1 MKKILIG
8 FVLFLL
14 AASAWGYI
22 PPANLT
28 VSGQGLSITGGTQA
42 VNGTGTNITIS
53 KVASADYST
62 SSGSAGT
69 ASTAG
74 YASTAGAASTALT
87 AGVAAYA
94 VLTGTASS
102 TAHAT
107 TADYASLT
115 AISSSCSGNANTVTN
130 GVYTSNTYA
139 NPAWLSSVS
148 YAVLSGT
155 ASSATSAT
163 NANYS
168 LLSGTASN
176 TVTATTANYA
186 ILSGTATNAAS
197 ATTAT
202 NAAYATLTGT
212 ASTCSGNAS
221 NITGTLAVAN
231 GGTALTSYATG
242 DVLYASGATT
252 LSRKAIGAAG
262 QALISRNG
270 IPTWEALSGSG
281 TVTQVNTGVGL
292 TGGPI
297 TTTGTISI
305 DSTVLTTL
313 LTRSKIITSSKSMT
327 DASGNVSYTGVGFEP
342 SAIACLAFINAGPYN
357 SIGFADANKTG
368 VAMTTY
374 GANTLTDNNT
384 LIAIYSAGG
393 ENKQTAIVKSYD
405 TDGFTLTWT
414 KAGSPTG
421 SAFLYFLCF
430 R

>member
-8 FVLFLL
+8 FVMFLL
-14 AASAWGYI
+14 AASAWAYI

-62 SSGSAGT
+62 SAGSAGT

-115 AISSSCSGNANTVTN
+115 AISSSCSGNASTVTN
-130 GVYTSNTYA
+130 GVYTSNTYS

-155 ASSATSAT
+155 ATSAASATSAS
-163 NANYS
+163 YS
-168 LLSGTASN
+168 TLSG
-176 TVTATTANYA
+176 
-186 ILSGTATNAAS
+186 
-197 ATTAT
+197 TAT
-202 NAAYATLTGT
+202 NAAYATLTAT
-212 ASTCSGNAS
+212 ASTCSGNAA

-242 DVLYASGATT
+242 DVIYASGATT
-252 LSRKAIGAAG
+252 LSKLKIGGAG
-262 QALISRNG
+262 QGLVSRGG
-270 IPTWEALSGSG
+270 IPSWEALSGSG
-281 TVTQVNTGVGL
+281 TVTQINTGTGL

-305 DSTVLTTL
+305 DTTVVCTGGVVIHAYSHVLTGAEA
-313 LTRSKIITSSKSMT
+313 
-327 DASGNVSYTGVGFEP
+327 ASGNYFFTIASINRAKIVS
-342 SAIACLAFINAGPYN
+342 L
-357 SIGFADANKTG
+357 
-368 VAMTTY
+368 
-374 GANTLTDNNT
+374 
-384 LIAIYSAGG
+384 
-393 ENKQTAIVKSYD
+393 
-405 TDGFTLTWT
+405 
-414 KAGSPTG
+414 TG
-421 SAFLYFLCF
+421 SLYHVGTGYVYPYADTGTWGTAAWDVKLNSDTSIRTDFYPAVTAAGDTIAVTIISTP
-430 R
+430 